1 MGVFSPS
8 ESPLPKFG
16 IVIITHDIA
25 FVNKYFRKIGIEII
39 STLHYNTLEREVT
52 GMATDSGQN
61 SFRRGVMS
69 LVILGLLKKEDMYG
83 YQLVQETE
91 RKSGGRIT
99 TQEGSL
105 YPVLYKL
112 VDQGLIS
119 DRKVLVGK
127 RMTRVYYHLEP
138 AGEQRLKELIRE
150 YEEVTNGV
158 LQIIEGC
165 DMDGSECPSP
175 AVSMGSARGTAGQQE
190 AEKTNPVQSGILR
203 PGFCY

>member
-1 MGVFSPS
+1 
-8 ESPLPKFG
+8 
-16 IVIITHDIA
+16 
-25 FVNKYFRKIGIEII
+25 
-39 STLHYNTLEREVT
+39 
-52 GMATDSGQN
+52 MATDSGQN
-61 SFRRGVMS
+61 SFRPGVMS

-165 DMDGSECPSP
+165 DMDGLECPSS

-190 AEKTNPVQSGILR
+190 AEEKNPVQSGIFC
-203 PGFCY
+203 PGLCY

>member
-1 MGVFSPS
+1 MLSGTGCNLFCGLTQQNQLLNLPVKSLN
-8 ESPLPKFG
+8 PL
-16 IVIITHDIA
+16 IVITA
-25 FVNKYFRKIGIEII
+25 
-39 STLHYNTLEREVT
+39 
-52 GMATDSGQN
+52 
-61 SFRRGVMS
+61 
-69 LVILGLLKKEDMYG
+69 LVILGVLKKEDMYG

-165 DMDGSECPSP
+165 DMDGMECPSS

-190 AEKTNPVQSGILR
+190 AEETNPVQGGVLR
-203 PGFCY
+203 PGLCY